1 MSEEIRIKNMN
12 QVLAG
17 IKKKEDAIN
26 AAAQFG
32 IREVAI
38 NLVYETQK
46 LLNNNPHTLRGK
58 TWYPTGHIGGNG
70 SAPNRRSGHLRDSFQ
85 IQPKTGFPGYGF
97 SVFPTMVYA
106 RSLELGNPKWKS
118 GVKYPYLEPSAR
130 MVRAKASK
138 IFTQAFLSKYRQ
150 G

>member
-1 MSEEIRIKNMN
+1 MSEEIRIKNMD

-17 IKKKEDAIN
+17 IRKQEDAIN
-26 AAAQFG
+26 TAAKFG

-38 NLVYETQK
+38 NLVYTTQK
-46 LLNNNPHTLRGK
+46 LLNNNPHKQRGMS
-58 TWYPTGHIGGNG
+58 WYPSGHIGGNG
-70 SAPNRRSGHLRDSFQ
+70 SPPNRRSGHLRDSFQ
-85 IQPKTGFPGYGF
+85 MQPKSGLPGYGY

-130 MVRAKASK
+130 VVRAKASK